1 MCTAHTHGV
10 GQLTGQLVDVAL
22 DAFLTGFSMNTAD
35 LAKLPTKEIERLA
48 RNVQPGAWSVESEK
62 PLSTLLGS
70 CVAVC
75 LFDPALKIG
84 GINHFML
91 PEMGRSKYGDVDS
104 LLSGNFAM
112 EALLNALLGRGAR
125 KPRLQAKAFGGGTI
139 IDSDASAPNIGM
151 RNASFA
157 KEWLQREGIPL
168 LSSDFLGPWSR
179 KIIFLPFNG
188 EAFCKR
194 LVTNMATAS
203 VIARE
208 ERTYAETLLQKPK
221 AVDKKIELF

>member
-1 MCTAHTHGV
+1 
-10 GQLTGQLVDVAL
+10 
-22 DAFLTGFSMNTAD
+22 MNTAE
-35 LAKLPTKEIERLA
+35 LAKLPAKDIERLA
-48 RNVQPGAWSVESEK
+48 RNVQPGAWSVDTER

-91 PEMGRSKYGDVDS
+91 PEMGRSKYGDVNS

-125 KPRLQAKAFGGGTI
+125 KARLQAKAFGGGTI
-139 IDSDASAPNIGM
+139 IDSDASSPNIGM

-208 ERTYAETLLQKPK
+208 ERTYAETLSQKPK
-221 AVDKKIELF
+221 TVNKKIELF

>member
-1 MCTAHTHGV
+1 MDYAG
-10 GQLTGQLVDVAL
+10 L
-22 DAFLTGFSMNTAD
+22 S
-35 LAKLPTKEIERLA
+35 AKDIERYA
-48 RNVQPGAWSVESEK
+48 RNVHPGAWLIDAER
-62 PLSTLLGS
+62 PLATLLGS

-75 LFDPALKIG
+75 LFDPQLRIG

-91 PEMGRSKYGDVDS
+91 PDIRRSKYSDVDS

-112 EALLNALLGRGAR
+112 EALLNALLVKGAK

-139 IDSDASAPNIGM
+139 IDSEDSALGIGQ
-151 RNASFA
+151 RNVDFA
-157 KEWLQREGIPL
+157 RQWLSREGIAL

-179 KIIFLPFNG
+179 KVVFLPFSG

-194 LVTNMATAS
+194 LLTNMATAE

-208 ERTYAETLLQKPK
+208 ERAYAATLLQKAKP
-221 AVDKKIELF
+221 AENKIELF

>member
-1 MCTAHTHGV
+1 
-10 GQLTGQLVDVAL
+10 
-22 DAFLTGFSMNTAD
+22 MNTTD
-35 LAKLPTKEIERLA
+35 VVKLQAKEIERLA
-48 RNVQPGAWSVESEK
+48 RNVQPGAWSVDTEK

-139 IDSDASAPNIGM
+139 IDSNASAPNIGM

-221 AVDKKIELF
+221 TVDKKIELF

>member
-1 MCTAHTHGV
+1 MDYA
-10 GQLTGQLVDVAL
+10 
-22 DAFLTGFSMNTAD
+22 S
-35 LAKLPTKEIERLA
+35 LPPREIERHA
-48 RNVQPGAWSVESEK
+48 RNIHPGAWAVEDRL

-75 LFDPALKIG
+75 LFDPHLKIG

-91 PEMGRSKYGDVDS
+91 PDMGRARFGDVDS

-112 EALLNALLGRGAR
+112 EALLNALLGRGA
-125 KPRLQAKAFGGGTI
+125 KKARLQAKAFGGGTI
-139 IDSDASAPNIGM
+139 IDTGDGALSIGM

-157 KEWLQREGIPL
+157 KEWLVREGIPL
-168 LSSDFLGPWSR
+168 VSSDFLGPWSR
-179 KIIFLPFNG
+179 KIIFLPTHG

-194 LVTNMATAS
+194 MVTNMAAAD

-208 ERTYAETLLQKPK
+208 ERAYAETLLRKPEGS
-221 AVDKKIELF
+221 DKKIELF

>member
-1 MCTAHTHGV
+1 MDYA
-10 GQLTGQLVDVAL
+10 
-22 DAFLTGFSMNTAD
+22 S
-35 LAKLPTKEIERLA
+35 LPAREIERLS
-48 RNVQPGAWSVESEK
+48 RNVAPGAWAVERQR

-75 LFDPALKIG
+75 MFDLHARVG

-112 EALLNALLGRGAR
+112 EALLNALTGRGAR
-125 KPRLQAKAFGGGTI
+125 KARLQAKAFGGGTI

-208 ERTYAETLLQKPK
+208 ERSYAETLLQKPK

>member
-1 MCTAHTHGV
+1 MA
-10 GQLTGQLVDVAL
+10 DFRPPE
-22 DAFLTGFSMNTAD
+22 AFD
-35 LAKLPTKEIERLA
+35 YAKLPPKDLERHA
-48 RNVQPGAWSVESEK
+48 RNVQPGAWAVDERQ
-62 PLSTLLGS
+62 PLATLLGS

-75 LFDPALKIG
+75 LFDPQLKVG

-91 PEMGRSKYGDVDS
+91 PDMGRSRHGSVDS

-112 EALLNALLGRGAR
+112 EALLNALLSKGAR
-125 KPRLQAKAFGGGTI
+125 KLRLQAKAFGGGTI
-139 IDSDASAPNIGM
+139 IDTDQGALSIGM

-157 KEWLQREGIPL
+157 REWLAREGIAL

-179 KIIFLPFNG
+179 KVIFLPAQG

-208 ERTYAETLLQKPK
+208 ERAYAETLLHK
-221 AVDKKIELF
+221 AKGAEPRIELF

>member
-1 MCTAHTHGV
+1 
-10 GQLTGQLVDVAL
+10 
-22 DAFLTGFSMNTAD
+22 MNTTD
-35 LAKLPTKEIERLA
+35 VVKLQAKEIERLA
-48 RNVQPGAWSVESEK
+48 RNVQPGAWSVDTEK

-112 EALLNALLGRGAR
+112 EALLNALIGRGAR
-125 KPRLQAKAFGGGTI
+125 KARLQAKAFGGGTI

-151 RNASFA
+151 RNASFD
-157 KEWLQREGIPL
+157 L
-168 LSSDFLGPWSR
+168 
-179 KIIFLPFNG
+179 
-188 EAFCKR
+188 
-194 LVTNMATAS
+194 
-203 VIARE
+203 VIARPSDYPA
-208 ERTYAETLLQKPK
+208 RGVRDYGYS
-221 AVDKKIELF
+221 AVTTTRPGSSSTPCICR

>member
-1 MCTAHTHGV
+1 MDYA
-10 GQLTGQLVDVAL
+10 
-22 DAFLTGFSMNTAD
+22 NIP
-35 LAKLPTKEIERLA
+35 AKELERYA
-48 RNVQPGAWSVESEK
+48 RNVQPGAWVVDSEK

-75 LFDPALKIG
+75 LFDPLMKIG

-91 PEMGRSKYGDVDS
+91 PEMGRNKNSDVDS
-104 LLSGNFAM
+104 LLSGSYAM
-112 EALLNALLGRGAR
+112 EALLNALLIKGA
-125 KPRLQAKAFGGGTI
+125 KKLRLQAKAFGGGTI
-139 IDSDASAPNIGM
+139 IDTDGGSLSIGM
-151 RNASFA
+151 RNANFA
-157 KEWLQREGIPL
+157 KEWLVREGIPL
-168 LSSDFLGPWSR
+168 RSSDFLGPWSR

-208 ERTYAETLLQKPK
+208 ERSYAETLLQKPK

>member
-1 MCTAHTHGV
+1 M
-10 GQLTGQLVDVAL
+10 VDALRLATLQKKTTKENAL
-22 DAFLTGFSMNTAD
+22 DYAS
-35 LAKLPTKEIERLA
+35 LPVKDIERYA
-48 RNVQPGAWSVESEK
+48 RNVQPGAWVIDTEK

-75 LFDPALKIG
+75 LFDPLLKIG

-91 PEMGRSKYGDVDS
+91 PDMGRSKHGDVDS

-112 EALLNALLGRGAR
+112 EALLNALLAKGAR
-125 KPRLQAKAFGGGTI
+125 KVRLQAKAFGGGTI
-139 IDSDASAPNIGM
+139 IDTNGGSLSIGM
-151 RNASFA
+151 RNANFA
-157 KEWLQREGIPL
+157 KEWLVREVIPL

-194 LVTNMATAS
+194 LVTNMATAE

-208 ERTYAETLLQKPK
+208 ERAYAATLQQKPK
-221 AVDKKIELF
+221 TIDKKIELF

>member
-1 MCTAHTHGV
+1 MDYAT
-10 GQLTGQLVDVAL
+10 
-22 DAFLTGFSMNTAD
+22 
-35 LAKLPTKEIERLA
+35 LPPKEIERHA
-48 RNVQPGAWSVESEK
+48 RSIHPGAWAVEDRL

-75 LFDPALKIG
+75 LFDPQLKVG

-91 PEMGRSKYGDVDS
+91 PDIGRTRFGDVDS

-112 EALLNALLGRGAR
+112 EALLNALLGRGAK

-139 IDSDASAPNIGM
+139 IDAGEGAMSIGM
-151 RNASFA
+151 RNAGFA
-157 KEWLQREGIPL
+157 KEWLAREGIPL
-168 LSSDFLGPWSR
+168 VSSDFLGPWSR
-179 KIIFLPFNG
+179 KIIFLPTNG

-194 LVTNMATAS
+194 MVTNMAAVD

-208 ERTYAETLLQKPK
+208 ERAYAETLMRKP
-221 AVDKKIELF
+221 AAGDKKIELF

>member
-1 MCTAHTHGV
+1 MDYA
-10 GQLTGQLVDVAL
+10 
-22 DAFLTGFSMNTAD
+22 S
-35 LAKLPTKEIERLA
+35 LPPREIERHA
-48 RNVQPGAWSVESEK
+48 RNIHPGAWAVDTRQ
-62 PLSTLLGS
+62 PLMTLLGS

-75 LFDPALKIG
+75 LFDPILKIG

-91 PEMGRSKYGDVDS
+91 PDMGRSKNGDVDS

-112 EALLNALLGRGAR
+112 EALLNALLGKGAR
-125 KPRLQAKAFGGGTI
+125 KVRLQAKAFGGGTI
-139 IDSDASAPNIGM
+139 IDAGEGSLSIGM

-157 KEWLQREGIPL
+157 KEWLLREGIPL
-168 LSSDFLGPWSR
+168 VSSDFLGPWSR

-194 LVTNMATAS
+194 MVTNMAAAD

-208 ERTYAETLLQKPK
+208 ERAYAETLQQKTRTP
-221 AVDKKIELF
+221 DKKIELF